1 MTAAPGRTARAAQ
14 KMCLQRTRRTKTSA
28 TSNAI
33 TATKWATTGQI
44 AGPKEATKKDNARPG
59 ATIATI
65 AKNAAIAT
73 IAAAIAT
80 IATTETTTTAIT
92 TIAIATKTAIATTT
106 TQMQQAPTSKHGP
119 PSRRLTMKTLTIF
132 LRWPTKPFSKP
143 SPRQQ

>member
-1 MTAAPGRTARAAQ
+1 M
-14 KMCLQRTRRTKTSA
+14 
-28 TSNAI
+28 SNAI

-65 AKNAAIAT
+65 TKTTT
-73 IAAAIAT
+73 IAAI
-80 IATTETTTTAIT
+80 ETTTTAIT
-92 TIAIATKTAIATTT
+92 TIAITTRTAIATTT
-106 TQMQQAPTSKHGP
+106 MQMQQVPTSKHGP